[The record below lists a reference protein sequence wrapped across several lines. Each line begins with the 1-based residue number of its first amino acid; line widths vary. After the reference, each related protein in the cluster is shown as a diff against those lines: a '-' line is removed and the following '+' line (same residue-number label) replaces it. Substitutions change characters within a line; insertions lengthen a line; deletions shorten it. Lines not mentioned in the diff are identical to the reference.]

1 MYESSV
7 LWGLSYFQKISP
19 KTNWA
24 LDITTEGPGKS
35 TFSVG
40 ADHKVDDFTAL
51 KGKWIL
57 KQTDKTDYR
66 FGVALRQKITP
77 FVTATFGADLNPRNF
92 LGSTEGDAHSFGLE
106 LKLQD

>member
-1 MYESSV
+1 
-7 LWGLSYFQKISP
+7 
-19 KTNWA
+19 
-24 LDITTEGPGKS
+24 
-35 TFSVG
+35 
-40 ADHKVDDFTAL
+40 L